1 MSDPTRVDVDQLLR
15 EAEALMA
22 SIENEFGADLEEERR
37 ERLAARVQAL
47 QAGRKKLADLA
58 GGSEPAADS
67 RPSSGIHEAIDDL
80 LKAIQETTR
89 LLT

>member
-1 MSDPTRVDVDQLLR
+1 MPDPDRNDVERLLQ

-22 SIENEFGADLEEERR
+22 SIESEFGADLEDERR
-37 ERLAARVQAL
+37 ERLASRVEAL